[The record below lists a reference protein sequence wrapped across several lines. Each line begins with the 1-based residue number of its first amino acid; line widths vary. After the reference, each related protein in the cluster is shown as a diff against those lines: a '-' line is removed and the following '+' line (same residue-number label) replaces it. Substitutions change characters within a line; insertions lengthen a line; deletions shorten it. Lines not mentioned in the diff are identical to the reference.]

1 MGNSGGEE
9 SSQKHHKS
17 GSGCKPEGRR
27 PQPATAT
34 AMERLLC
41 GPGPSRTGSAVTSF
55 SQEHCVSQVCLS
67 PSVTPDQGH
76 LEKSR
81 LDQPIPC
88 RPSCLSCLDRWPS
101 YGGGANLKQSKTAL
115 SESQRVPRILTQPV
129 SSLDQNPEC
138 QQKNKLKLRE
148 GKHLSQVAQPKT
160 ILGYSSQQTAYSLPG
175 LLRLLCRY

>member
-101 YGGGANLKQSKTAL
+101 YGGGANLKQQDCTVRVTKSAQDPHTACKQSGPESRVSTEEQTETQRGQASKPSCTAQNNL
-115 SESQRVPRILTQPV
+115 RILFPADCLFTSWP
-129 SSLDQNPEC
+129 PEIA
-138 QQKNKLKLRE
+138 L
-148 GKHLSQVAQPKT
+148 
-160 ILGYSSQQTAYSLPG
+160 
-175 LLRLLCRY
+175 